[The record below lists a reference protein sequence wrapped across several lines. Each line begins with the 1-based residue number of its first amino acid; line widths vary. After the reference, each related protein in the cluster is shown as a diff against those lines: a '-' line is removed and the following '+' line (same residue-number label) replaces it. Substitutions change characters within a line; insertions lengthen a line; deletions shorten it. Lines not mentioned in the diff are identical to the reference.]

1 MSKLPKEYVS
11 FERFPKE
18 YRDKCKPICDHPYE
32 RTHRVG
38 GVTCCKKC
46 KKKIENDELGRR

>member
-1 MSKLPKEYVS
+1 MSKLPKEFFL

-32 RTHRVG
+32 RTHRIG
-38 GVTCCKKC
+38 GVTFCNKC
-46 KKKIENDELGRR
+46 KKKIDKHDRQER